1 MTKLE
6 FRNIAKLC
14 PWYYH
19 DGQPKCSGN
28 KTVNC
33 AKNRCAMLFWITN
46 WPPNN
51 TVEHR
56 QAECPFCGCD
66 RVENKICPE
75 CGSVVNSLPAG

>member
-33 AKNRCAMLFWITN
+33 AKNRCAMLFWLSK
-46 WPPNN
+46 WPTNN
-51 TVEHR
+51 TVEDR
-56 QAECPFCGCD
+56 QAKCVCTPNSKQVKCPVHGFTGGF
-66 RVENKICPE
+66 VSP
-75 CGSVVNSLPAG
+75 PAT